1 MGGRG
6 ALEFILIKSGLKE
19 GLLSPDEFSI
29 IIIVTLMTI
38 LITPILYSITQKV
51 KEKDLEDTDL

>member
-1 MGGRG
+1 
-6 ALEFILIKSGLKE
+6 LIKSRLKE

-51 KEKDLEDTDL
+51 KEKDLDDTDL